1 MLPGK
6 LFRTQNGSV
15 FEEST
20 EAQNESA
27 QEAAL
32 QLINLLT
39 DDQMHCQD
47 GGTLID
53 ERAEIKKAINTLAKA
68 LEGKLV
74 TTYVI

>member
-1 MLPGK
+1 MLPEK
-6 LFRTQNGSV
+6 LFRTQNGCV

-39 DDQMHCQD
+39 DDQMHCEA
-47 GGTLID
+47 GCTLID
-53 ERAEIKKAINTLAKA
+53 ERAGIKKAMNTLAKA